1 MKVLDFSEFSDEGI
15 NCGGLETALVSEGLE
30 FW

>member
-1 MKVLDFSEFSDEGI
+1 MTVLDFSEFSDESI

-30 FW
+30 F